1 MKQIVVI
8 GSSNTDMVVKSDRIP
23 IPGETILGGEF
34 MMTDGGKGANQ
45 AVAVARLGGKITF
58 VARIGKDMFGDN
70 AINEYKEYGIDTSHI
85 ARDETSSGIA
95 LIMVDSNAENCI
107 SVASGANA
115 KLSKADVDAAQTNIT
130 NAEILLMQME
140 IPMDVICYAAEMAE
154 KKGVKVILNPAPA
167 TPLPSRLYKS
177 LYIITPNRTEAE
189 ILSGIQV
196 DSLDTAKEAAR
207 LIADKGVNTVVI
219 TLGSDGSL
227 ILLDNEYYHIPA
239 RKVKAIDTTAAGDVF
254 NGAMCVAL
262 SEGKSVIEAVKFAT
276 IASSISV
283 TRMGAQ
289 SSIPLRTEV
298 DALIN
303 NNQ

>member
-34 MMTDGGKGANQ
+34 MMADGGKGANQ

-58 VARIGKDMFGDN
+58 VARIGKDIFGDN
-70 AINEYKEYGIDTSHI
+70 AINEYKEYGIDTSYI

-115 KLSKADVDAAQTNIT
+115 KLSKADVDAAQKDIT
-130 NAEILLMQME
+130 SAEILLMQME
-140 IPMDVICYAAEMAE
+140 IPMDVISYAAETAN
-154 KKGVKVILNPAPA
+154 KNGVKVILNPAPA
-167 TPLPSRLYKS
+167 MDLPAALYKD
-177 LYIITPNRTEAE
+177 LYMITPNRTEAE
-189 ILSGIQV
+189 ILSGVHV
-196 DSLDTAKEAAR
+196 DSIDSAKKAAKV
-207 LIADKGVNTVVI
+207 IADKGVNIVII
-219 TLGSDGSL
+219 TLGAEGSL
-227 ILLDNEYYHIPA
+227 ILLDNQYYHIPA
-239 RKVKAIDTTAAGDVF
+239 RKVKAVDTTAAGDVF

-262 SEGKSVIEAVKFAT
+262 SEGKSVIDAVNFAT

-289 SSIPLRTEV
+289 SSVPLRDEV
-298 DALIN
+298 DALMN
-303 NNQ
+303 